1 MLMDVPR
8 IGLGV
13 DVPAGCNRT
22 GESREGSN
30 RRVRQY
36 PLHVTG
42 TMIYSTILWIAGIAL
57 PLAFFCRSCRG
68 RAQMVE
74 ADGALHRVECLTCG
88 IALEGSD
95 VQDMHEHLLNP
106 LREQEGA
113 DIPPSDC
120 RREGTLGRVDNSGR
134 R

>member
-1 MLMDVPR
+1 MSL
-8 IGLGV
+8 GLGSEWTCL
-13 DVPAGCNRT
+13 PAAT
-22 GESREGSN
+22 GRASLERGPTVVSGNIPYMSRDDDLFDDS
-30 RRVRQY
+30 
-36 PLHVTG
+36 
-42 TMIYSTILWIAGIAL
+42 WIAGIAL

-113 DIPPSDC
+113 DILRRIG
-120 RREGTLGRVDNSGR
+120 RREGTLGSIDNSGR